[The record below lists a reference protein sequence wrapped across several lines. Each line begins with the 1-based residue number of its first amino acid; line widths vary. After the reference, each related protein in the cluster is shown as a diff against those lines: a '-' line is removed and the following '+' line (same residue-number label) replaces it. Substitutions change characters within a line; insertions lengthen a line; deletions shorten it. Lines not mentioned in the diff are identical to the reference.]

1 MERLENISWRTNRE
15 SIHLREDA
23 MAFDHAPLGLKEVGT
38 PHRGRRYRS
47 RLAAQWAAFL
57 DAMRIAYVY
66 EAETFALS
74 PGVYFTPTFWLP
86 QLRTWL
92 EVRPAG
98 EGRDADRAK
107 IELFSIQHPETRM
120 WITSEWH
127 VEQLAEPARPI
138 ARGLLLADA
147 GRPGDRVWVCG
158 TNDEASEHLIFDSVD
173 IGRPNHAPGFGG
185 SRPADPNSDT
195 LMRIA
200 YAHAE
205 QAGNGEN
212 EETWGSLGEF
222 ARRGALQARS
232 REMMAGRG
240 G

>member
-1 MERLENISWRTNRE
+1 
-15 SIHLREDA
+15 
-23 MAFDHAPLGLKEVGT
+23 MAFDHAPLGLKEKRT
-38 PHRGRRYRS
+38 RHRGQLYRS

-57 DAMRIAYVY
+57 GAMRIAFVH
-66 EAETFALS
+66 EAETYAVS
-74 PGVYFTPTFWLP
+74 PGVYVTPTFWLP

-92 EVRPAG
+92 EVKPAG
-98 EGRDADRAK
+98 EGRNAGRAA
-107 IELFSIQHPETRM
+107 IELFAKQHPEARV
-120 WITSEWH
+120 WITSGAPRAGDWH
-127 VEQLAEPARPI
+127 IEQLAGLQGGSQARPI

-147 GRPGDRVWVCG
+147 GRPGDRVWICG

-185 SRPADPNSDT
+185 SRPADPNSDSI
-195 LMRIA
+195 MRIA

-212 EETWGSLGEF
+212 EETWASLGEL
-222 ARRGALQARS
+222 ARLGALQGRS
-232 REMMAGRG
+232 REMMTGRG

>member
-1 MERLENISWRTNRE
+1 
-15 SIHLREDA
+15 
-23 MAFDHAPLGLKEVGT
+23 MAFDHAPLGLKQART
-38 PHRGRRYRS
+38 RHRGQVLRS
-47 RLAAQWAAFL
+47 ALAAQWAAFL
-57 DAMRIAYVY
+57 DAVRIAWVH
-66 EAETFALS
+66 EAETFAVS
-74 PGVYFTPTFWLP
+74 PGTYFTPSFWLP

-92 EVRPAG
+92 HVRPAG

-107 IELFSIQHPETRM
+107 IELFARQHPETRV
-120 WITSEWH
+120 WITSGAPRPGEWH
-127 VEQLAEPARPI
+127 IEQLAGPGRPI

-147 GRPGDRVWVCG
+147 GRPGDRVWICG
-158 TNDEASEHLIFDSVD
+158 TNDEASEHLIFDAVD

-185 SRPADPNSDT
+185 SRPADPNSDAV
-195 LMRIA
+195 MRIA

-212 EETWGSLGEF
+212 EETWTSLGEL
-222 ARRGALQARS
+222 ARLGAMQGRS